1 MRRRDGETK
10 EEMRRRAGGTATGSG
25 DVHTGF
31 VVEKCVALNSLDHR
45 RLQARGAN
53 QMRYLTPFKVPYVLR
68 SMRDVLSLLLRT
80 LYGVLY
86 SILFS
91 TLCTEYF
98 VLYSICRSDNQ
109 RFLYSSTSGID

>member
-1 MRRRDGETK
+1 
-10 EEMRRRAGGTATGSG
+10 MRRRAGGTATRSG
-25 DVHTGF
+25 DVYTGF

-45 RLQARGAN
+45 RLQARAN
-53 QMRYLTPFKVPYVLR
+53 QMRHGDMHLTPFKVPYVLR